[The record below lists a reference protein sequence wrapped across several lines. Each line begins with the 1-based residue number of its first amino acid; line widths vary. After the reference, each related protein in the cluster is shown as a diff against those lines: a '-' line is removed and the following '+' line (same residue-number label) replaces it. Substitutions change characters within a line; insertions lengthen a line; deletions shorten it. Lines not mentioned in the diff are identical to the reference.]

1 MVGGLT
7 WTVYEKC
14 AKHEYNERVPT
25 TFTSLSE
32 ARNCFI
38 FSWYKC
44 SYSVSA
50 IRRLEGQPFLTSY
63 SDWQQDSRLVL
74 ERFSNALSDFV
85 TSRGEKLTEDERKGA
100 DILRIQECAGFLVL
114 HRDPTKRDDLTFS
127 DDFTLVFQ
135 KIVALAA
142 GVLSSNEERSA
153 RRPMFS
159 MDLGI
164 VGPLYV
170 VASQCRD
177 PGIRRRAIALLRSAS
192 IQEGVW
198 NSFLTAK
205 VAEKVVEIEEAGLA
219 NIRGCSDVPEWCRIF
234 DVHPTFDPVQRRGV
248 VRYSRGEVSK
258 QFGQE
263 AIEEV
268 IEW

>member
-14 AKHEYNERVPT
+14 AKHEYNGKVPT
-25 TFTSLSE
+25 SFTSVSE
-32 ARNCFI
+32 ARNYFI

-50 IRRLEGQPFLTSY
+50 IRQLEGEAFLSAY
-63 SDWQQDSRLVL
+63 SAWQQESRLVL
-74 ERFSNALSDFV
+74 EQFSNALRNFV
-85 TSRGEKLTEDERKGA
+85 NSRGDNLTEDERKGA
-100 DILRIQECAGFLVL
+100 DVLRIQECSAFLVL
-114 HRDPTKRDDLTFS
+114 HRDPTKRDDLNFS
-127 DDFTLVFQ
+127 DDFTFIFQ

-142 GVLSSNEERSA
+142 GILSQKGDRSV
-153 RRPMFS
+153 RPPTFS

-164 VGPLYV
+164 IGPLYM

-177 PGIRRRAIALLRSAS
+177 PGIRRKAIALLRSAS

-219 NIRGCSDVPEWCRIF
+219 NVRGCSDVPEWCRIF
-234 DVHPTFDPVQRRGV
+234 DVHPTFDPVHRRSV
-248 VRYSRGEVSK
+248 VRYSRGKNSEH
-258 QFGQE
+258 FGLE